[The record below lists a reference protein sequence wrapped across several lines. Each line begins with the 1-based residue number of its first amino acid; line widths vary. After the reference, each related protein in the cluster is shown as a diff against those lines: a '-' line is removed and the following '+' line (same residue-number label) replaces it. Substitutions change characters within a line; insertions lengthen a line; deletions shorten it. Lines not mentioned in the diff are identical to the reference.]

1 MLLLAGKNSTTSNGL
16 FYQCQDFRSI
26 FQSSKKKKNLSP
38 LIYHA
43 EFIVH
48 VDIRSFIKN
57 PLYTH

>member
-1 MLLLAGKNSTTSNGL
+1 MLLLAGKNSTTSNEL

-26 FQSSKKKKNLSP
+26 FQSSKKKKT
-38 LIYHA
+38 LIYHD